1 MRGYF
6 PVLLIVFTLFVA
18 TADAQEKAQRI
29 IALAP
34 HIVENLYAIG
44 AGDDVVATVDY
55 ADYPEAANNI
65 MRIGGHQGIQLE
77 KVLALQPTL
86 VVVWQGGNK
95 AADIEALQRLGVP
108 LYVSEIKSLADIAVE
123 IRKLGELVQRQQQ
136 AQQLASAYEARLGA
150 LQKQYANTS
159 SSRPQVFYQLW
170 PTPMMTVNDNTLIGK
185 AIELCGGENTFA
197 DNITDYPQISL
208 EHVVLAKPDVIVV
221 TSEQAAQEKT
231 VDWQQWQSIPAVKNN
246 AIRAIDANLLH
257 RYSTRI
263 LDGVESLCEAIN
275 PH

>member
-1 MRGYF
+1 MRVCF
-6 PVLLIVFTLFVA
+6 WVLLFVA
-18 TADAQEKAQRI
+18 NVCAPSTHGQEKTQRI

-44 AGDDVVATVDY
+44 MGEYVVATVDH

-65 MRIGGHQGIQLE
+65 ARIGGHQGVQLE

-86 VVVWQGGNK
+86 VVAWQGGNK

-108 LYVSEIKSLADIAVE
+108 LYVSKIENLADIAVE
-123 IRKLGELVQRQQQ
+123 IRKLGELTQREPQ
-136 AQQLASAYEARLGA
+136 AQQVASTYEARLKA
-150 LQKQYANTS
+150 LQNQYANIS
-159 SSRPQVFYQLW
+159 SSSPKVFYQLW
-170 PTPMMTVNDNTLIGK
+170 PTPMMTVNNNTLIGK
-185 AIELCGGENTFA
+185 AIELCGGDNTFA

-221 TSEQAAQEKT
+221 TSAQAAQQKA

-263 LDGVESLCEAIN
+263 LDGVESLCSAIN
-275 PH
+275 D